1 MIKAAV
7 LERGRRST
15 AGTRSSAPEEKELE
29 EDEYFWSRSKW
40 SEDLKGDMDLSDA
53 SESFRESEEE
63 ESDKID
69 IFDSDFN
76 DTENEEEYVEREN
89 GEHIFNDESMVY
101 KERNSNKKMLMKNIT
116 SRRASLKKKKKKKK
130 VLAIADYLFYYN
142 PMKSQ
147 KRSVVLFLVNL
158 EEKNMRK
165 IIQISC

>member
-101 KERNSNKKMLMKNIT
+101 EERNSNKKMLMKNIT
-116 SRRASLKKKKKKKK
+116 SRRASLKKKKKK
-130 VLAIADYLFYYN
+130 VLAIADYLFYFN
-142 PMKSQ
+142 PMRSQ
-147 KRSVVLFLVNL
+147 ERSVVLFLVNL
-158 EEKNMRK
+158 EEKNTWEF
-165 IIQISC
+165 IQISC